1 MNICKPSRPQQ
12 TLLHV
17 MLVVTRC
24 SCRFV
29 SLWQMSFNRSI
40 QQAEGGNGCQSHGHH
55 SLALLQHIAQ
65 PQRSA
70 NAQSKLDHG
79 LCVIC
84 LSSAEMA
91 TAILAIMPQGDR

>member
-1 MNICKPSRPQQ
+1 MAVNHTVTTRLHCCN
-12 TLLHV
+12 TLL
-17 MLVVTRC
+17 
-24 SCRFV
+24 
-29 SLWQMSFNRSI
+29 
-40 QQAEGGNGCQSHGHH
+40 
-55 SLALLQHIAQ
+55 Q